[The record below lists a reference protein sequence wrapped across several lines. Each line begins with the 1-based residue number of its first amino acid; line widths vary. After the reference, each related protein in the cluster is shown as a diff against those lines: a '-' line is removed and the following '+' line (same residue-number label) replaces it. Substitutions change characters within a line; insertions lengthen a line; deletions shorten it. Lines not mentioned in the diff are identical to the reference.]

1 MLSIGPALVHT
12 EEDREQDGVEEKRVE
27 LRVRRDA
34 GPGGAGLDA
43 DQTACRGFFFKVS
56 LSCLGLVL
64 GYSNERPRRRVTG
77 SDGWSQ
83 GESCC
88 WRHTEIDVLVCR
100 IFQYHERKT
109 LFFVCTFLL

>member
-43 DQTACRGFFFKVS
+43 AASVRVQAYGG
-56 LSCLGLVL
+56 GL
-64 GYSNERPRRRVTG
+64 
-77 SDGWSQ
+77 
-83 GESCC
+83 
-88 WRHTEIDVLVCR
+88 
-100 IFQYHERKT
+100 
-109 LFFVCTFLL
+109 LLLLLLLLC